1 MTTILDVARR
11 ANVSAATVS
20 RVLSQPELVRE
31 ATRDQVMRVVR
42 ELGYEPNLAAR
53 SLRTLR
59 SSKLLL
65 TVPDI
70 SNPFFSNVI
79 RGAEQAA
86 REAGYAVVLGDTG
99 HDPAAEDQ
107 YAGML
112 RRREVDGLVFL
123 GHRLPEALQAEV
135 ALRPGQAPIVNAC
148 EYSPGLG
155 VSSVHIDN
163 AAAAEEAVQHLLAHG
178 HRAIGA
184 ITGPLDS
191 PLSRERLDGVRRAL
205 SNAGHLSSL
214 AVGTG
219 DFSVEAGL
227 REAQRQLEQAVTAI
241 FCFSDEM
248 AIGALEAVRE
258 RGLACPGD
266 VSVMGFDDIRL
277 ARYMT
282 PPLTTI
288 AQPSAEIGRRA
299 VELLLRTLAG
309 ELQQLEVI
317 TLRHELIIR
326 RSTARAIR

>member
-11 ANVSAATVS
+11 AKVSSATVS

-31 ATRDQVMRVVR
+31 ATREQVMRVVR

-99 HDPAAEDQ
+99 HDPASEDQ

-123 GHRLPEALQAEV
+123 GHRLPAALAAEI

-163 AAAAEEAVQHLLAHG
+163 AAAAAEAVRHLLGQG
-178 HRAIGA
+178 HRTIGVILA
-184 ITGPLDS
+184 
-191 PLSRERLDGVRRAL
+191 
-205 SNAGHLSSL
+205 SL
-214 AVGTG
+214 VVGTG
-219 DFSVEAGL
+219 DFSVESGF
-227 REAQRQLEQAVTAI
+227 REANRQLDHEVTAI

-248 AIGALEAVRE
+248 AIGALQAVRE
-258 RGLACPGD
+258 RGLDCPGD
-266 VSVMGFDDIRL
+266 ISVMGFDDIRI

-288 AQPSAEIGRRA
+288 AQPSSEIGRRA
-299 VELLLRTLAG
+299 VELLLRTVSG
-309 ELQQLEVI
+309 ELQELEVV
-317 TLRHELIIR
+317 TLPHELIVR
-326 RSTARAIR
+326 RSTARASR

>member
-1 MTTILDVARR
+1 MTTIHDVARR
-11 ANVSAATVS
+11 AKVSSATVS

-31 ATRDQVMRVVR
+31 ATREQVMRVVR

-53 SLRTLR
+53 SLRTQR

-112 RRREVDGLVFL
+112 RRREVEGLVFL
-123 GHRLPEALQAEV
+123 GHRFPAPLAAEV

-163 AAAAEEAVQHLLAHG
+163 AAAAAEALRHLLALG
-178 HRAIGA
+178 HRTIGV
-184 ITGPLDS
+184 ITGSLDS
-191 PLSRERLDGVRRAL
+191 PLSRDRLAGVRRELADSGL
-205 SNAGHLSSL
+205 LASL
-214 AVGTG
+214 VVGTG
-219 DFSVEAGL
+219 DFSIESGF
-227 REAQRQLEQAVTAI
+227 READRQLAQEVTAI
-241 FCFSDEM
+241 FCFNDEM

-258 RGLACPGD
+258 GGLDCPGD
-266 VSVMGFDDIRL
+266 ISIMGFDDIRI

-288 AQPSAEIGRRA
+288 AQPGSEIGRRA
-299 VELLLRTLAG
+299 VELLLRTVSG
-309 ELQQLEVI
+309 ELQALEVV
-317 TLRHELIIR
+317 TLPHELIVR
-326 RSTARAIR
+326 RSTARAKR